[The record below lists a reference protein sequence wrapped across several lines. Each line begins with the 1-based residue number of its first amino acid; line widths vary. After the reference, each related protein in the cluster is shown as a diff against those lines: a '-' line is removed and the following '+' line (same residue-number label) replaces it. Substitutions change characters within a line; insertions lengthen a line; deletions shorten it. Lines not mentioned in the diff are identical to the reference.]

1 MGKLV
6 WSLIAI
12 NTIAFLLLF
21 SMPVEMRESLI
32 ALLAISSGT
41 SLEIWRWLT
50 SMFVHA
56 SASHLFFNML
66 GLYFFG
72 KVVEEESQKWFI
84 AAYFLSGLIGA
95 FAFTLTSAE
104 FAVGASAAI
113 FGIIGF
119 AMLFDPI
126 RRIHL
131 YVFPLPLGVIAIA
144 FVIFESFVAAFQP
157 MEFAGVGTV
166 AHLGGL
172 VTGAIM
178 MLFYDPTRA
187 AKGALI
193 LIVSAVLLI
202 LLAPFFSIIS
212 TIGGLVMG
220 GLDWLVGL
228 VLYNIA
234 GALGFLWI

>member
-72 KVVEEESQKWFI
+72 KVVEEESPKWFI

-119 AMLFDPI
+119 AMLF
-126 RRIHL
+126 
-131 YVFPLPLGVIAIA
+131 
-144 FVIFESFVAAFQP
+144 
-157 MEFAGVGTV
+157 
-166 AHLGGL
+166 
-172 VTGAIM
+172 
-178 MLFYDPTRA
+178 
-187 AKGALI
+187 
-193 LIVSAVLLI
+193 
-202 LLAPFFSIIS
+202 
-212 TIGGLVMG
+212 
-220 GLDWLVGL
+220 
-228 VLYNIA
+228 
-234 GALGFLWI
+234 